1 LRDLEKSSLGVR
13 RNGTEESEAE
23 GNGLGEKDSNC
34 ITYNI
39 FLCHLK
45 MAELRKAYEVFIKE
59 IMPVNEKLQKSEF
72 MTNFSHLL
80 FRAMKRASSPRKGEE
95 RS

>member
-1 LRDLEKSSLGVR
+1 
-13 RNGTEESEAE
+13 
-23 GNGLGEKDSNC
+23 
-34 ITYNI
+34 
-39 FLCHLK
+39 